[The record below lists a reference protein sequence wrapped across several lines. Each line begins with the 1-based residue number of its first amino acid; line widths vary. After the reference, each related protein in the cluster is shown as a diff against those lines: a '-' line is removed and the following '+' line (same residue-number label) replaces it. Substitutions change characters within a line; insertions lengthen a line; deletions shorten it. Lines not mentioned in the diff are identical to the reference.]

1 MKIFLYIFAFIILAI
16 SPFFGEITLNL
27 RDVLD
32 PTNSANMVFWDLR
45 VSRVLLAFFVG
56 GILSLGGLIF
66 QIIFK
71 NELITP
77 YTLGIASGTTLFTAV
92 AIVFFPMLNIT
103 ISSIF
108 GSMVTILI
116 LYFISKKINKNSVA
130 VSTNSILLIGIS
142 LSYFYGS
149 ALMLVFYMSNL
160 QENYSIIRFTL
171 GSLDTVGFTNGLII
185 MVVSAIFY
193 FIVRFNKEKIKLL
206 LICNDTAFLKGLN
219 VNKISLLLLIV
230 VSLSVGISISFV
242 GPIGFIGLVIPHI
255 IKLIYKQSADKLFF
269 PVFFF
274 GGIFLVF
281 SDLISR
287 NLNIDST
294 LPIGVVTAFI
304 GAPFFVYLLIRRNK
318 KVQN

>member
-1 MKIFLYIFAFIILAI
+1 MKIALYLFAFVIIFI
-16 SPFFGEITLNL
+16 SPFLGEITLSLN
-27 RDVLD
+27 DIFD
-32 PTNSANMVFWDLR
+32 SSNSSNMVFWDLR

-77 YTLGIASGTTLFTAV
+77 YTLGIASGTTLFTAI
-92 AIVFFPMLNIT
+92 AIVFFPMLNISV
-103 ISSIF
+103 SSVF
-108 GSMVTILI
+108 GSIVTILI
-116 LYFISKKINKNSVA
+116 LYFISKRINQNSVA

-171 GSLDTVGFTNGLII
+171 GSLDTVGFTNSFII
-185 MVVSAIFY
+185 MCVSMIFY
-193 FIVRFNKEKIKLL
+193 AIIYFNKQKIKLL

-219 VNKISLLLLIV
+219 VNKTTLILLIV

-242 GPIGFIGLVIPHI
+242 GPIGFIGLVIPHV

-287 NLNIDST
+287 NLNTAST

-318 KVQN
+318 KI